1 MCRGN
6 ICRSSKNI
14 SDYRR
19 GEAMRET
26 VKDLVK
32 STAISIGMA
41 MTIFCLVGVVF
52 DVGYKGNFSL
62 DDYRFTK
69 MVIGCVL
76 VGLGF
81 GVPTIVYRKDNLPM
95 PIRVIIHMGIGCVV
109 YTVVAY
115 TVGWIG
121 GSATIGQGIIIAAI
135 QLAIA
140 FLIWFLFMRY
150 YRAEA
155 KRMNDKIQA
164 MNRNRGRF

>member
-1 MCRGN
+1 
-6 ICRSSKNI
+6 
-14 SDYRR
+14 
-19 GEAMRET
+19 MRET
-26 VKDLVK
+26 VKDIVK
-32 STAISIGMA
+32 SSDISIGLA

-69 MVIGCVL
+69 MVAGCVL

-109 YTVVAY
+109 YTIIAY
-115 TVGWIG
+115 AVGWIG
-121 GSATIGQGIIIAAI
+121 GSATIGQGILIAAI
-135 QLAIA
+135 QLAVA
-140 FLIWFLFMRY
+140 FLIWFLFMKH

-155 KRMNDKIQA
+155 KRMNDRIQA
-164 MNRNRGRF
+164 MK

>member
-1 MCRGN
+1 
-6 ICRSSKNI
+6 
-14 SDYRR
+14 
-19 GEAMRET
+19 MRET

-32 STAISIGMA
+32 SSVISIGMA

-69 MVIGCVL
+69 IVAGCVL
-76 VGLGF
+76 IGLGF

-109 YTVVAY
+109 YTIIAY
-115 TVGWIG
+115 AVGWIG
-121 GSATIGQGIIIAAI
+121 GSATIGQGILIAAI
-135 QLAIA
+135 QLAVA
-140 FLIWFLFMRY
+140 FLIWFLFMKH

-155 KRMNDKIQA
+155 KRMNDRIQA
-164 MNRNRGRF
+164 MK

>member
-1 MCRGN
+1 
-6 ICRSSKNI
+6 
-14 SDYRR
+14 
-19 GEAMRET
+19 MRET

-32 STAISIGMA
+32 SSVISIGMA

-69 MVIGCVL
+69 MVAGCVL

-109 YTVVAY
+109 YTIIAY
-115 TVGWIG
+115 AVGWIG
-121 GSATIGQGIIIAAI
+121 GSGTIGQGILIAAI
-135 QLAIA
+135 QLVPA
-140 FLIWFLFMRY
+140 FIIWFLFMKH

-155 KRMNDKIQA
+155 KRMNDRIQA
-164 MNRNRGRF
+164 MK

>member
-1 MCRGN
+1 
-6 ICRSSKNI
+6 
-14 SDYRR
+14 
-19 GEAMRET
+19 MRET

-32 STAISIGMA
+32 SSVISIGMA

-69 MVIGCVL
+69 MVAGCVL
-76 VGLGF
+76 IGLGF

-109 YTVVAY
+109 YTIIAY
-115 TVGWIG
+115 AVGWIG
-121 GSATIGQGIIIAAI
+121 GSATIGQGILIAAI
-135 QLAIA
+135 QLAVA
-140 FLIWFLFMRY
+140 FLTWFLFMKH

-155 KRMNDKIQA
+155 KRMNDRIQA
-164 MNRNRGRF
+164 MK

>member
-1 MCRGN
+1 
-6 ICRSSKNI
+6 
-14 SDYRR
+14 
-19 GEAMRET
+19 MRET

-32 STAISIGMA
+32 CSVISIGMA

-115 TVGWIG
+115 AVGWIG

-135 QLAIA
+135 QLAVA
-140 FLIWFLFMRY
+140 FLIWFLFMKH

-155 KRMNDKIQA
+155 KRMNDRIQA
-164 MNRNRGRF
+164 MK